1 MGNVISLY
9 DQDQDT
15 PETGSFWIE
24 KNAASVNICQVLG
37 PFPGLDLSIKL
48 KVWRGDLDMTV
59 IKLTSGGTNGY
70 TAMLP
75 IGTLYERYK
84 PISRRRAMAE
94 ILAMPGT

>member
-9 DQDQDT
+9 DQDQDV

-24 KNAASVNICQVLG
+24 KNAASINICQVLG
-37 PFPGLDLSIKL
+37 PFPGLNLSVKL
-48 KVWRGDLDMTV
+48 KVWRDDLQ
-59 IKLTSGGTNGY
+59 IYEQTSGGENGY

-75 IGTLYERYK
+75 IGTLYKGYEPVSK
-84 PISRRRAMAE
+84 ERAMAE